1 MKINTLIDE
10 LKNKREEIHDEEG
23 LKNITKGELDE
34 LDKFIIDILNKYT
47 KAYSSEEEDAD
58 FAYNLVLLEM
68 DRARLHQ

>member
-34 LDKFIIDILNKYT
+34 LDKFVIEVLNQYS

-58 FAYNLVLLEM
+58 FAYYLVLLEM

>member
-1 MKINTLIDE
+1 MKINALINSIKSKRKE
-10 LKNKREEIHDEEG
+10 LYDDEG

-34 LDKFIIDILNKYT
+34 LDKFVIEVLNQYS

-58 FAYNLVLLEM
+58 FAYYLVLLEM

>member
-58 FAYNLVLLEM
+58 FAYYLVLLEM

>member
-34 LDKFIIDILNKYT
+34 LDKFVIDILNKYT

-58 FAYNLVLLEM
+58 FAYYLVLLEM

>member
-47 KAYSSEEEDAD
+47 KAYASEDEDAD

>member
-34 LDKFIIDILNKYT
+34 LDKFVIEVLNQYS